1 MKQLNLGAEFRTA
14 TAIKILLKGKKYGKR
29 KSNICNSNIFIAYGN
44 GNHSFNKREKKEY
57 FQETREKLKILE
69 PKNQAIIGKKTYTLN
84 NIEINDKVKNYS
96 FSNGNNTISVVVD
109 NDIITI
115 VNQNKKCGYEVDV
128 KNNKYKKIPNQED
141 WVTASENEITS
152 LLKNIFKEDLLEKC
166 NVTNF

>member
-1 MKQLNLGAEFRTA
+1 M
-14 TAIKILLKGKKYGKR
+14 
-29 KSNICNSNIFIAYGN
+29 
-44 GNHSFNKREKKEY
+44 
-57 FQETREKLKILE
+57 E

-128 KNNKYKKIPNQED
+128 KNNKYKKIPNQKD
-141 WVTASENEITS
+141 WVMTSDNGITS

-166 NVTNF
+166 NITNF